1 MGFAHYLSQENP
13 QTCDLCTSKNKTVL
27 KKKKTYPIQP
37 YYLIGQ
43 SDHSSEVKRHY
54 YFLS

>member
-27 KKKKTYPIQP
+27 KKKKN
-37 YYLIGQ
+37 
-43 SDHSSEVKRHY
+43 
-54 YFLS
+54 LSNPTLLLNWPE